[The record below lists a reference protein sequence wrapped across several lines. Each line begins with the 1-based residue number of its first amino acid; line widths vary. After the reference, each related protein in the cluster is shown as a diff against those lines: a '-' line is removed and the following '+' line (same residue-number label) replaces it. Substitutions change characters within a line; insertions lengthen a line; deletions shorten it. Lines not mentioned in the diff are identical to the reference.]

1 MLQPLLLGEYLVVVM
16 FMLGVVR
23 VFVVIIMMVVL
34 MEMVGVGYG
43 SLVIYEDCSSHA
55 ILGFLC
61 H

>member
-1 MLQPLLLGEYLVVVM
+1 VLQPLLLGEYLVVVLLV
-16 FMLGVVR
+16 LGEVR

-43 SLVIYEDCSSHA
+43 SLVICEDRSSHA